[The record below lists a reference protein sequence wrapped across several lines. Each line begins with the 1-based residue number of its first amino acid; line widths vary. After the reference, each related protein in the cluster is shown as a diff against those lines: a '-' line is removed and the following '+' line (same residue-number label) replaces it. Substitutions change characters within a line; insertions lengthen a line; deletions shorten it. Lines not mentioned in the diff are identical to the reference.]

1 MSRTVYLNGAYLP
14 LEAATLPVMGRGFL
28 FADGVYEVTTVIG
41 GRLVDFAAHCARLRR
56 SAGEIGIALP
66 VDDAELLAIH
76 RALVTRN
83 ALDEGTIYLQLTR
96 GVAERDFLP
105 PEGLAPTLLLFTQ
118 AKPVL
123 DNPAAETGI
132 SVATVPDIRWA
143 RRDIKSVMLLA
154 QVLAKRAAHEAG
166 AQDAW
171 MIEDGGLVTESASS
185 TAWIVTKDGRLVTR
199 ARSHKTLP
207 GCTGLALEALVAQT
221 ELALDYRPFSL
232 DEAFAAAEAFN
243 TSASAFVLPVVTLD
257 GRPIGDGVPGPLTK
271 RLRALYLA
279 FAQDTAI

>member
-1 MSRTVYLNGAYLP
+1 MTRIVYLNGAYLAH
-14 LEAATLPVMGRGFL
+14 EAARLPIMDRGLL

-41 GRLVDFAAHCARLRR
+41 GRLVDFASHCARLRR
-56 SAGEIGIALP
+56 SAGEIGIP
-66 VDDAELLAIH
+66 VPVSDEQLLAIH
-76 RALVTRN
+76 RELVAAN

-96 GVAERDFLP
+96 GVAERDFLS
-105 PEGLAPTLLLFTQ
+105 PEGLEPTLLLFTQ

-123 DNPAAETGI
+123 DNPAAESGI
-132 SVATVPDIRWA
+132 SVASVPDIRWD

-171 MIEDGGLVTESASS
+171 MVEPDGMVTEGASS
-185 TAWIVTKDGRLVTR
+185 TAWIVTQDGRLVTR
-199 ARSHKTLP
+199 AKSHKTLP
-207 GCTGLALEALVAQT
+207 GCTGLALEALIAQT
-221 ELALDYRPFSL
+221 DLTVEHRPFSL

-257 GRPIGDGVPGPLTK
+257 KRPIGNGTPGPVTK
-271 RLRALYLA
+271 RLRDLYLA
-279 FAQDTAI
+279 FARDTAV

>member
-14 LEAATLPVMGRGFL
+14 LEAATLPVMDRGFL

-76 RALVTRN
+76 RALVTQN

-221 ELALDYRPFSL
+221 ELALDYRPFSV